1 MDGGDARDKEEE
13 EEEEITAATLRVKP
27 RPLPISAMSTLGYA
41 PSDRPEPKELSY
53 YNRQRR
59 LNSAPALQI
68 LLVGSTGQKE
78 RSPQSFQT
86 TCFRTVGAEPC
97 LEQAVDTMGALWVR
111 GGHQHLHFSSDS
123 PKQGVISLYD
133 CVFKRRLDY
142 DQKLHRD
149 DREHAKG
156 LGLHINKEEKE
167 RPVGVLA
174 SSAYG
179 KRIHQ
184 PVEPLNRGCG
194 RVNHVQADFYRK
206 NDIPSI
212 KEPGFGHIAPA

>member
-1 MDGGDARDKEEE
+1 
-13 EEEEITAATLRVKP
+13 
-27 RPLPISAMSTLGYA
+27 MSTLGYA

-59 LNSAPALQI
+59 
-68 LLVGSTGQKE
+68 
-78 RSPQSFQT
+78 
-86 TCFRTVGAEPC
+86 
-97 LEQAVDTMGALWVR
+97 
-111 GGHQHLHFSSDS
+111 
-123 PKQGVISLYD
+123 
-133 CVFKRRLDY
+133 
-142 DQKLHRD
+142 
-149 DREHAKG
+149 
-156 LGLHINKEEKE
+156 EKE